1 MGRSVS
7 NESSVSIDRGR
18 RGPFVVLADWII
30 GHRLLTA
37 ILLVAMTVI
46 AGIGHYDPYLILSDH
61 AVASDHRSP
70 DKTRRSRRAVNP
82 PPNISPIRVA
92 AGDVIVVARSEEFF
106 TRAGADAIRDAV
118 EAIEAL
124 PHVDDVF
131 WMDEA
136 PMLNIFGLPEPI
148 FPRGNATQTRF
159 DAARQRAIE
168 HPLVGGQLLSADG
181 STMLLMVTINWLL
194 IQQDSDCTDALR
206 DVALHAAARHADVE
220 IDFSVTGEVP
230 IRLSRASS
238 NVANERKYQIIG
250 FSMALLIAWVL
261 FRGIASVIIV
271 AMAPT
276 LGVFWTLGII
286 HFTSMDGNP
295 FNAVIVP
302 ILLSMVGFTDGVH
315 MMIQVRRHRAAGM
328 SAPDAA
334 RTSIREVGVACWLTS
349 LTTAIGFGSLAIAGH
364 EQVREFGYCCVIGVL
379 MTFVAVITV
388 IPLACTSRL
397 GIRVHSGHGKNVI
410 DRNLERIVGLIDWVM
425 RYPVR
430 ISAFAI
436 AFTLTLSAVTLLL
449 RPDERLTSN
458 LASGSEP
465 AIALAHID
473 SQFGGMETAHV
484 IIDFFQSGVA
494 ANDGEVAEVV
504 GRVDTILRK
513 EPLIGNPLSIK
524 SFLDALPG
532 EGDAATRMSM
542 LELLPPGLK
551 RNYLSPESG
560 LARVEFRLQDLGI
573 ATYGPVFE
581 RIQSE
586 LRRVEE
592 SHPKFS
598 IRLDGSAVWRW
609 ENLYKIVVDLAYSLG
624 TASVIIFGVLT
635 VVYRSL
641 RLGLIS
647 IIPNIFPLA
656 ATGALLVI
664 TGQHLEIVSVC
675 AFTVCLGIAVDD
687 TIHFLT
693 RYRERLAAND
703 DHLAAIRNAFVAVGS
718 ALIMTTVILVIGFA
732 TALTSDARDHR
743 IFAAMGMLT
752 ISTALMA
759 DLLFLPALLVRF
771 ARRGQDVGSPT
782 G

>member
-1 MGRSVS
+1 M
-7 NESSVSIDRGR
+7 
-18 RGPFVVLADWII
+18 
-30 GHRLLTA
+30 
-37 ILLVAMTVI
+37 
-46 AGIGHYDPYLILSDH
+46 
-61 AVASDHRSP
+61 
-70 DKTRRSRRAVNP
+70 
-82 PPNISPIRVA
+82 
-92 AGDVIVVARSEEFF
+92 
-106 TRAGADAIRDAV
+106 
-118 EAIEAL
+118 
-124 PHVDDVF
+124 
-131 WMDEA
+131 
-136 PMLNIFGLPEPI
+136 
-148 FPRGNATQTRF
+148 
-159 DAARQRAIE
+159 
-168 HPLVGGQLLSADG
+168 
-181 STMLLMVTINWLL
+181 
-194 IQQDSDCTDALR
+194 
-206 DVALHAAARHADVE
+206 
-220 IDFSVTGEVP
+220 TGEVP
-230 IRLSRASS
+230 IRLSRASN
-238 NVANERKYQIIG
+238 NVANERKYQVIG

-328 SAPDAA
+328 TASDAA

-349 LTTAIGFGSLAIAGH
+349 LTTAIGFGSLAIAQH

-379 MTFVAVITV
+379 MTFVAVITI
-388 IPLACTSRL
+388 IPLACTSPL
-397 GIRVHSGHGKNVI
+397 GNRIHSGHGRNPI

-425 RYPVR
+425 RYPRR

-436 AFTLTLSAVTLLL
+436 GFTITLAAITLLL
-449 RPDERLTSN
+449 RPDEKLTSN
-458 LASGSEP
+458 LSSGSEP
-465 AIALAHID
+465 AVALAHID
-473 SQFGGMETAHV
+473 SRFGGMETAHV
-484 IIDFFQSGVA
+484 IIDFFHAEVA
-494 ANDGEVAEVV
+494 DHDGEIAEVV
-504 GRVDTILRK
+504 GQVDSVLRR

-524 SFLDALPG
+524 NFLDALPG
-532 EGDAATRMSM
+532 EGDARTRMSL

-551 RNYLSPESG
+551 RTYLSPESG

-581 RIQSE
+581 RIQAGLKQIE
-586 LRRVEE
+586 A

-598 IRLDGSAVWRW
+598 IRLDGAAVWRW
-609 ENLYKIVVDLAYSLG
+609 ENLYKIIVDLAYSLG
-624 TASVIIFGVLT
+624 TASLIIFGVLT

-647 IIPNIFPLA
+647 IVPNIFPLA
-656 ATGALLVI
+656 ATGALLFFV
-664 TGQHLEIVSVC
+664 GQRLEIVSVC

-693 RYRERLAAND
+693 RYRERLAEGD
-703 DHLAAIRNAFVAVGS
+703 DQHAAIRNAFVAVGS
-718 ALIMTTVILVIGFA
+718 ALIMTTAILVIGFA

-752 ISTALMA
+752 ISTALLA

-771 ARRGQDVGSPT
+771 SPRET
-782 G
+782 I